1 MLAGILPR
9 DTHLGL
15 LLTDP
20 LRFWDLYRWP
30 MFILVVAAFFDGL
43 TTYQFLQTIGPAAEV
58 HPVQRLLFTW
68 LPPLAGIVL
77 AKTAQVACTV
87 FVAAWW
93 RPWCKWLILGTAFG
107 YGLAA
112 VSNHFN
118 WL

>member
-1 MLAGILPR
+1 MLASIVPQR
-9 DTHLGL
+9 SHLGL

-20 LRFWDLYRWP
+20 LRFRELYRWP
-30 MFILVVAAFFDGL
+30 LFLLVVAAFFDGL
-43 TTYQFLQTIGPAAEV
+43 TTYQFLQALGPEVEV

-77 AKTAQVACTV
+77 AKTAQVIAAV
-87 FVAAWW
+87 LVAAWW
-93 RPWCKWLILGTAFG
+93 QPWCKWLILITACG